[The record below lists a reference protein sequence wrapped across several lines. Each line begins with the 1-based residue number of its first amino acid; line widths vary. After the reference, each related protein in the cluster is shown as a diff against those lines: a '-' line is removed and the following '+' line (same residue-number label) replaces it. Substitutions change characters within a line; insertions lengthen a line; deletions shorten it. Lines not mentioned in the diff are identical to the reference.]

1 MALCGGD
8 HKKLLTRINRI
19 EGQVRGLR
27 KMVREDRDCFAVLKQ
42 IAATS
47 GAIKGLG
54 LVILEYHLRGCV
66 SEAIRKHR
74 GKDVMIDQVME
85 VFSKFG
91 K

>member
-27 KMVREDRDCFAVLKQ
+27 KMVREDQDCFAVLKQ

-54 LVILEYHLRGCV
+54 LVILEHHLRGCV
-66 SEAIRKHR
+66 SDAIREHR